1 MLLHNG
7 SFLAAHPL
15 RMRGGQ
21 VSTNA
26 YHYGRSEQRSRFV
39 ADVVSKLAS
48 DCSGS
53 LHPGTWNMAQK
64 PGMISAFTT
73 TSFRV
78 SANELTLA
86 GGVNLESTGS
96 ISFSVPDAE
105 LQLIANLSGTSSIT
119 FSVPSATLGGAANIS
134 GTSSINF
141 AVPDATLGGVAN
153 ISSTASIVF
162 STSATIMGLAFLS
175 GPAAEVGLTADEIA
189 NAVLDKFMAEEYPPA
204 SGGSTGPT
212 AAEIAQAVYDK
223 LVAENYPPSG
233 SGSSLTATE
242 ISNAVYAKLITE
254 EFQKKVW
261 EVPSSQVTIPGTMGR
276 EIKGK
281 ISLIPASL

>member
-26 YHYGRSEQRSRFV
+26 YHYGRGERRSRFIG
-39 ADVVSKLAS
+39 DVVSKLAS

>member
-7 SFLAAHPL
+7 SFFAAHPL

-26 YHYGRSEQRSRFV
+26 CHYGRSEQRSRFV

-78 SANELTLA
+78 AANESTLA
-86 GGVNLESTGS
+86 GGVNLEGTAS
-96 ISFSVPDAE
+96 ITFAVPDAE
-105 LQLIANLSGTSSIT
+105 LNLIANLSGTSSIAFT
-119 FSVPSATLGGAANIS
+119 VPSATLGGAASIS

-141 AVPDATLGGVAN
+141 SVPNATLGGVAN
-153 ISSTASIVF
+153 IAGTASFGFSST
-162 STSATIMGLAFLS
+162 ATIMGLAFIS
-175 GPAAEVGLTADEIA
+175 GPAVEAGLTADEIA
-189 NAVLDKFMAEEYPPA
+189 NAVLDKFISAEYPPS
-204 SGGSTGPT
+204 SGGGSSGPT

-223 LVAENYPPSG
+223 LIAENYPPTG
-233 SGSSLTATE
+233 STAPTATE
-242 ISNAVYAKLITE
+242 VSNAVYAKLIAE
-254 EFQKKVW
+254 DFQKKVW
-261 EVPSSQVTIPGTMGR
+261 EVPSSQVTVPGTIGVQV
-276 EIKGK
+276 KGK
-281 ISLIPASL
+281 LNLVPGLF